1 MGADVEGFV
10 RKAWRCA
17 AAATLLAG
25 AAGAA
30 HAGAD
35 PAKGWSVGVFAGRGV
50 TNDLRNL
57 PYDEVAGDINWV
69 DSHVVE
75 GIVRHAIPTPRW
87 LPGSSPTA
95 WIPLTLSVEGGV
107 YGYSG
112 LADNGA
118 FSLDFRPSINFLDL
132 GPVSF
137 DFGYGIGLWRSLGT
151 PWYNHPT
158 HPEYNRQYK
167 TLLHMTPEIVV
178 RAKNLP
184 GWSLGFRDS
193 HVSGAYGAI
202 APSSLGTNHL
212 GVSILKAF

>member
-1 MGADVEGFV
+1 MGACVEGFA
-10 RKAWRCA
+10 RGTWRIA
-17 AAATLLAG
+17 AAASLLAGLAG
-25 AAGAA
+25 AAQ
-30 HAGAD
+30 AGAD
-35 PAKGWSVGVFAGRGV
+35 PAKDWSVGVFAGRGV

-57 PYDEVAGDINWV
+57 PYDEFAGDINWV

-75 GIVRHAIPTPRW
+75 GIVRYAIRTPRW

-118 FSLDFRPSINFLDL
+118 FSLDFRPAVNFLDL
-132 GPVSF
+132 GPISF
-137 DFGYGIGLWRSLGT
+137 DFAYGLGLWRSLGT

-178 RAKNLP
+178 RAQNLP

-212 GVSILKAF
+212 GVSVMKAF